1 MRPKYEVLLLTKEYS
16 PVAAELALSRLPG
29 YVPGSFKMAPDNKS
43 LSLQYNGS
51 RRDLA
56 FHYGLVL
63 PGEGIMLNLQP
74 TFEQ

>member
-1 MRPKYEVLLLTKEYS
+1 
-16 PVAAELALSRLPG
+16 
-29 YVPGSFKMAPDNKS
+29 MAPDNKS